1 MPMPIPS
8 PGATVR
14 RAAGFLALLAIAFLA
29 RAADYAP
36 VLPGMK
42 LAFPADF
49 GAHPGHRIEW
59 WYATGHLETPKGP
72 MGFQVTFF
80 RLRNKAADANPSR
93 FSPTQL
99 LFAHAALAD
108 PAHGRLRHDQR
119 IARGFPALAEA
130 RTGDTDVFIDDW
142 SFKRAD
148 GAYRARIPGEQ
159 FSLDL
164 ALTPTQPLL
173 LQGDGGYSR
182 KGPLPSQAS
191 GYYSE
196 PHLAVKGTVKVD
208 GQAVAVTGSAWL
220 DHEWS
225 SELLA
230 ENAVGWDWVGA
241 NLEGGGAL
249 MAFRLRD
256 KSGATVWA
264 SATLRREGKVRVY
277 ANDEV
282 RFAPR
287 RTWRSPRTGA
297 TWPVEMAF
305 ELAGEPWSVTPMMDD
320 QEMDARNSTGT
331 LYWEGAVTVAGP
343 NGAKG
348 RGYLELTGYSE
359 RLRF

>member
-1 MPMPIPS
+1 M
-8 PGATVR
+8 R
-14 RAAGFLALLAIAFLA
+14 RLAAFAALLAFALA
-29 RAADYAP
+29 TLAADYAP
-36 VLPGMK
+36 VRPGLK

-49 GAHPGHRIEW
+49 GAHPEHRIEW

-108 PAHGRLRHDQR
+108 PAHGKLRHDQR
-119 IARGFPALAEA
+119 IARAFPALAEA
-130 RTGDTDVFIDDW
+130 RPGDTDVFIGDW
-142 SFKRAD
+142 SFKRVD
-148 GAYRARIPGEQ
+148 GRYVARIPGEG
-159 FSLDL
+159 FTLDL
-164 ALTPTQPLL
+164 VLTPTQPVLP
-173 LQGDGGYSR
+173 QGDGGYSR

-196 PHLAVKGTVKVD
+196 PNLAVTGTVKVG
-208 GQAVAVTGSAWL
+208 GQAIEAKGTAWL

-225 SELLA
+225 SEILA
-230 ENAVGWDWVGA
+230 ENAVGWDWVGL

-256 KSGATVWA
+256 KAGATVWA
-264 SATLRREGKVRVY
+264 SGTKRSDGKLRVF

-282 RFAPR
+282 RFTPR

-297 TWPVEMAF
+297 TWPVEMDF
-305 ELAGEPWSVTPMMDD
+305 EVAGERWSVAPLMDD
-320 QEMDARNSTGT
+320 QEMDARGSTGT
-331 LYWEGAVTVAGP
+331 LYWEGAVTATGP
-343 NGAKG
+343 NGEKG

>member
-1 MPMPIPS
+1 MPIA
-8 PGATVR
+8 AT
-14 RAAGFLALLAIAFLA
+14 RALA
-29 RAADYAP
+29 RFVSCLLVLAAISLPSRATDYAP
-36 VLPGMK
+36 VLPGLK
-42 LAFPADF
+42 LSFPRDY
-49 GAHPGHRIEW
+49 GAHPDHRIEW
-59 WYATGHLETPKGP
+59 WYATGHLETPRGP

-80 RLRNKAADANPSR
+80 RLRNKAADPNPSR
-93 FSPTQL
+93 FAPTQL

-108 PAHGRLRHDQR
+108 PSHGKLRHDQR
-119 IARGFPALAEA
+119 IARAFPGLAEA

-142 SFKRAD
+142 SFRRAD
-148 GAYRARIPGEQ
+148 GRYRARIPGEA
-159 FSLDL
+159 FSFDL
-164 ALTPTQPLL
+164 VLAPTQPLL
-173 LQGDGGYSR
+173 PQGQGGYSR

-196 PHLAVKGTVKVD
+196 PHLAVTGAVKVD
-208 GQAVAVTGSAWL
+208 GQTLEVKGSAWL

-225 SELLA
+225 SEILA
-230 ENAVGWDWVGA
+230 DNAVGWDWVGA

-256 KSGATVWA
+256 KAGATVWA
-264 SATLRREGKVRVY
+264 SATIRRDGRTRVFTK
-277 ANDEV
+277 DEV

-297 TWPVEMAF
+297 AWPVEMDL
-305 ELAGEPWSVTPMMDD
+305 EIAGEPWVATPMMDD
-320 QEMDARNSTGT
+320 QEMDARSSTGT

-343 NGAKG
+343 GGAKG

>member
-1 MPMPIPS
+1 MTMPNPF
-8 PGATVR
+8 PGAAAR
-14 RAAGFLALLAIAFLA
+14 RAAIFVALLASAFGA
-29 RAADYAP
+29 RAAYYAP
-36 VLPGMK
+36 VLPGLK
-42 LAFPADF
+42 LPFPADC
-49 GAHPGHRIEW
+49 GAHPSHRIEW
-59 WYATGHLETPKGP
+59 WYATGHLETPRGP

-119 IARGFPALAEA
+119 IARAFPAMAEA
-130 RTGDTDVFIDDW
+130 REGNTDVFIDDW
-142 SFKRAD
+142 SFKRVD
-148 GAYRARIPGEQ
+148 GKYVARIPGDG
-159 FSLDL
+159 FALDL
-164 ALTPTQPLL
+164 VLTPTRPLL
-173 LQGDGGYSR
+173 LQGDAGYSR

-196 PHLAVKGTVKVD
+196 PHLAVAGTVKV
-208 GQAVAVTGSAWL
+208 GAQSIEASGSAWL

-225 SELLA
+225 SEILA
-230 ENAVGWDWVGA
+230 EDAVGWDWVGL

-256 KSGATVWA
+256 KAGGTVWA
-264 SATLRREGKVRVY
+264 SGTLRRDGKVRSFGK
-277 ANDEV
+277 DQV
-282 RFAPR
+282 RFSPR

-305 ELAGEPWSVTPMMDD
+305 EIAGEAWVVAPMMDD
-320 QEMDARNSTGT
+320 QEMDARGSTGT
-331 LYWEGAVTVAGP
+331 LYWEGAVTATGP

>member
-1 MPMPIPS
+1 M
-8 PGATVR
+8 R
-14 RAAGFLALLAIAFLA
+14 RLAAFVTLLAFAWATL
-29 RAADYAP
+29 AADYAP
-36 VLPGMK
+36 VRPGLK

-49 GAHPGHRIEW
+49 GAHPEHRIEW

-108 PAHGRLRHDQR
+108 PAHGKLRHDQR
-119 IARGFPALAEA
+119 IARAFPALAEA
-130 RTGDTDVFIDDW
+130 RPGDTDVFIDDW
-142 SFKRAD
+142 SFKRVD
-148 GAYRARIPGEQ
+148 GRYLARIPGEG
-159 FSLDL
+159 FTLDL
-164 ALTPTQPLL
+164 VLVPTQPVL

-196 PHLAVKGTVKVD
+196 PNLAVTGTVKVG
-208 GQAVAVTGSAWL
+208 GQAIEAKGSAWL

-225 SELLA
+225 SEILA
-230 ENAVGWDWVGA
+230 ENAVGWDWVGL

-256 KSGATVWA
+256 KAGATVWA
-264 SATLRREGKVRVY
+264 SGTKRSDGKLRVF

-282 RFAPR
+282 RFTPR

-297 TWPVEMAF
+297 TWPVEMDF
-305 ELAGEPWSVTPMMDD
+305 EVAGERWSVAPLMDD
-320 QEMDARNSTGT
+320 QEMDARGSTGT
-331 LYWEGAVTVAGP
+331 LYWEGAVTATGP

>member
-1 MPMPIPS
+1 M
-8 PGATVR
+8 R
-14 RAAGFLALLAIAFLA
+14 RFAAFALLLALALLA

-36 VLPGMK
+36 VLPGLK

-49 GAHPGHRIEW
+49 GAHPDHRIEW

-80 RLRNKAADANPSR
+80 RLRNHAADANPSR
-93 FSPTQL
+93 FSPRQL

-108 PAHGRLRHDQR
+108 PAHGKLRHDQR

-142 SFKRAD
+142 SFKRVN
-148 GAYRARIPGEQ
+148 GAYQARIPGEQ
-159 FSLDL
+159 FSFDL
-164 ALTPTQPLL
+164 HLTPTQPVL

-208 GQAVAVTGSAWL
+208 GQALAVTGSAWL

-256 KSGATVWA
+256 KGGGTVWA
-264 SATLRREGKVRVY
+264 SATLRRDGKVRVFGK
-277 ANDEV
+277 DEV
-282 RFAPR
+282 RFTPR

-297 TWPVEMAF
+297 TWPVEMGF
-305 ELAGEPWSVTPMMDD
+305 EIAGEAWVATPTMDD
-320 QEMDARNSTGT
+320 QEMDARSSTGT
-331 LYWEGAVTVAGP
+331 LYWEGAVGVAGP

>member
-1 MPMPIPS
+1 M
-8 PGATVR
+8 R
-14 RAAGFLALLAIAFLA
+14 RLAACLALVAFAIAA
-29 RAADYAP
+29 QAADYAP
-36 VLPGMK
+36 VLPGLK
-42 LAFPADF
+42 LAFPRDF

-59 WYATGHLETPKGP
+59 WYATGHLETPRGP

-119 IARGFPALAEA
+119 IARAFAAIAEA
-130 RTGDTDVFIDDW
+130 RAGDTDVFIDDW
-142 SFKRAD
+142 SFKRID
-148 GAYRARIPGEQ
+148 GRYVARIPGEG
-159 FSLDL
+159 FALDL
-164 ALTPTQPLL
+164 VLTPTQPVLP
-173 LQGDGGYSR
+173 QGDAGYSR

-196 PHLAVKGTVKVD
+196 PQLAVTGTVKV
-208 GQAVAVTGSAWL
+208 GSETIEARGAAWL

-225 SELLA
+225 SEILA
-230 ENAVGWDWVGA
+230 GDAVGWDWVGL
-241 NLEGGGAL
+241 NLDGGGAL

-256 KSGATVWA
+256 KSGGTVWA
-264 SATLRREGKVRVY
+264 SGTLRRDGKVRTLGK
-277 ANDEV
+277 DEV

-287 RTWRSPRTGA
+287 RTWRSPRTGV

-305 ELAGEPWSVTPMMDD
+305 EIAGEPWVVAPMMDD
-320 QEMDARNSTGT
+320 QEMDARGSTGT
-331 LYWEGAVTVAGP
+331 LYWEGAVAATGP

>member
-1 MPMPIPS
+1 M
-8 PGATVR
+8 R
-14 RAAGFLALLAIAFLA
+14 RLAAALLLIAMALAA

-36 VLPGMK
+36 VLPGLR
-42 LAFPADF
+42 LAFPPDF
-49 GAHPGHRIEW
+49 GAHPDHRIEW
-59 WYATGHLETPKGP
+59 WYATGHLETPRGP

-93 FSPTQL
+93 FSPRQL

-108 PAHGRLRHDQR
+108 PAHAKLRHDQR
-119 IARGFPALAEA
+119 IARAFPALAEA
-130 RTGDTDVFIDDW
+130 KAGDTDVFIGDW
-142 SFKRAD
+142 SFRRVD

-159 FSLDL
+159 FSFDL
-164 ALTPTQPLL
+164 ALAPTQPVL
-173 LQGDGGYSR
+173 LQGEGGYSR

-196 PHLAVKGTVKVD
+196 PHLAVTGTVKVD
-208 GQAVAVTGSAWL
+208 GQAMAVKGTAWL

-225 SELLA
+225 SEILA
-230 ENAVGWDWVGA
+230 ENAVGWDWVGI

-256 KSGATVWA
+256 RGGGTVWA
-264 SATLRREGKVRVY
+264 SATLRKDGKVRVF

-282 RFAPR
+282 RFTPR

-305 ELAGEPWSVTPMMDD
+305 EVAGGAWLVTPLMDD

-331 LYWEGAVTVAGP
+331 LYWEGAVTASGP
-343 NGAKG
+343 GGAKG
-348 RGYLELTGYSE
+348 KGYLELTGYSE

>member
-1 MPMPIPS
+1 M
-8 PGATVR
+8 R
-14 RAAGFLALLAIAFLA
+14 RAALLVALLAIALAA
-29 RAADYAP
+29 RASDFAP
-36 VLPGMK
+36 VLPGLK
-42 LAFPADF
+42 LAFPRDF
-49 GAHPGHRIEW
+49 GAHPEHRIEW
-59 WYATGHLETPKGP
+59 WYATGHLETPRGP

-80 RLRNKAADANPSR
+80 RLRNKAADPNPSR
-93 FSPTQL
+93 FAPTQL

-108 PAHGRLRHDQR
+108 PSHGKLRHDQR
-119 IARGFPALAEA
+119 IARAFPGLAEA

-142 SFKRAD
+142 SFRRDD
-148 GAYRARIPGEQ
+148 GRYRARIAGEA

-164 ALTPTQPLL
+164 VLAPTQPLL
-173 LQGDGGYSR
+173 PQGEGGYSR

-196 PHLAVKGTVKVD
+196 PHLAVTGTVKVD
-208 GQAVAVTGSAWL
+208 GQPLEARGSAWL

-225 SELLA
+225 SEILA
-230 ENAVGWDWVGA
+230 DNAVGWDWVGA

-256 KSGATVWA
+256 KAGATVWA
-264 SATLRREGKVRVY
+264 SATLRRDGRTRVFTK
-277 ANDEV
+277 DEV

-297 TWPVEMAF
+297 TWPVEMDL
-305 ELAGEPWSVTPMMDD
+305 EIAGEPWVATPMMDD
-320 QEMDARNSTGT
+320 QEMDARSSTGT

-343 NGAKG
+343 GGAKG